1 MLRPFA
7 HPVSCCWIL
16 LRVVAQS
23 WKPVKLFSQQLPTF
37 LLFHDRR
44 RVAQQCGISCWIR
57 LHSSSNINGARHAH
71 YAWFYKDLWVVS
83 YPWRTTGPNIVGSCC
98 IRLQTTANT
107 HATTPN
113 SATMLGAV
121 ASVCTQPKT
130 SNFLP
135 VQPQNRAKSFS
146 YIFRCCLPFKN
157 LHGPAGS
164 VQVPLR
170 LNERWIRASL
180 CRCPFKNLST
190 PVNGV

>member
-1 MLRPFA
+1 M
-7 HPVSCCWIL
+7 V
-16 LRVVAQS
+16 
-23 WKPVKLFSQQLPTF
+23 
-37 LLFHDRR
+37 
-44 RVAQQCGISCWIR
+44 
-57 LHSSSNINGARHAH
+57 
-71 YAWFYKDLWVVS
+71 YKDLWVVS
-83 YPWRTTGPNIVGSCC
+83 YPWRTAGPNIVGSCC

-113 SATMLGAV
+113 SATMLGGCCIRLQTTANTHATTPNSATMLGVV

-170 LNERWIRASL
+170 LNEKWIRASL